1 MAADTTTTTEAT
13 ATTAVDAI
21 QVLTDFSEVVA
32 SLKTSCEADMTTAA
46 LSSVM
51 GKLKIMGDAV
61 AALDASPT
69 LKSMQLR
76 SDMAE
81 LALLCLP
88 PDTEDVLLGNGC
100 SSDLAL
106 ELVCRNLTKLPAL
119 AKTLY
124 KV

>member
-1 MAADTTTTTEAT
+1 MAADTTTTTDT
-13 ATTAVDAI
+13 RTTTVDAT
-21 QVLTDFSEVVA
+21 QVLSDFSEVVA
-32 SLKTSCEADMTTAA
+32 SLKASCQADVTTSA

-51 GKLKIMGDAV
+51 GKLKIMANAV
-61 AALDASPT
+61 AALDASPS
-69 LKSMQLR
+69 LKSMQLG

-88 PDTEDVLLGNGC
+88 PDTKDVLLSSGC